1 MSEDR
6 DKQTTSRAAGAPA
19 RQGILSLAI
28 KDKGSL
34 YSAYIPFLNG
44 GGIFIP
50 TTKEYALGDEVF
62 ILLTLMDETEKL
74 PVVGRV
80 AWITPRDAQG
90 MMSGIGVQF
99 TDRDGDAVRNRIET
113 YLAGALQ
120 SDRMTHTM

>member
-1 MSEDR
+1 MAEEKKS
-6 DKQTTSRAAGAPA
+6 

-34 YSAYIPFLNG
+34 YAAYMPFLQG

-50 TTKEYALGDEVF
+50 SNKPYKLGDEVF
-62 ILLTLMDETEKL
+62 MLLTLMDETEKM

-80 AWITPRDAQG
+80 AWINPIGAQG
-90 MMSGIGVQF
+90 NRIAGIGVQF
-99 TDRDGDAVRNRIET
+99 TDKDGEAVRNKIET
-113 YLAGALQ
+113 YLAGALK